1 MKIEDIKI
9 GCKVKLISTHNT
21 DEHLG
26 YDLDQMLHVGSVSEV
41 VDFGDEGDECHN
53 VGLSDGY
60 CYAVGDLELYE
71 DTGKVLSEIK
81 VKLSLEDK
89 KGVAKDILK
98 IALQDLNVIIS
109 DAIESLSDEK
119 EEVKQPLDIPTVAS
133 NVDFSEEKLQ
143 SMFEEVMKDVMK
155 EYLRDSINTLNK
167 TAFGI

>member
-26 YDLDQMLHVGSVSEV
+26 YDLDKMLHVGSVSEV

-60 CYAVGDLELYE
+60 WYAVGDLELYE

-89 KGVAKDILK
+89 KEVAKDILK

-119 EEVKQPLDIPTVAS
+119 EEEYAQPEL
-133 NVDFSEEKLQ
+133 DFSNEKLQ
-143 SMFEEVMKDVMK
+143 ALFDEAIKEVIK
-155 EYLRDSINTLNK
+155 EQVQGAVFSLNK
-167 TAFGI
+167 AAFNI

>member
-89 KGVAKDILK
+89 KEVAKDILK

-119 EEVKQPLDIPTVAS
+119 EEEYAQPEL
-133 NVDFSEEKLQ
+133 DFSNEKLQ
-143 SMFEEVMKDVMK
+143 ALFDEAIKEVIK
-155 EYLRDSINTLNK
+155 EQVQGAVFSLNK
-167 TAFGI
+167 AAFNI

>member
-119 EEVKQPLDIPTVAS
+119 EEEYAQPEL
-133 NVDFSEEKLQ
+133 DFSNEKLQ
-143 SMFEEVMKDVMK
+143 ALFDEAIKEVIK
-155 EYLRDSINTLNK
+155 EQVQDAVSSLNK
-167 TAFGI
+167 TAFNI